1 MDVLTM
7 SIAQLLLGFFFVGI
21 CVLIWCLT
29 HSWFAENRQLTD
41 TVLRSHKSWNND
53 HEFFD
58 KITEYRNDF
67 VS

>member
-1 MDVLTM
+1 MELLMM
-7 SIAQLLLGFFFVGI
+7 SIAQLLLGFFFAGI
-21 CVLIWCLT
+21 CVLLWCLK

-41 TVLRSHKSWNND
+41 MFPRYSTSWNTD